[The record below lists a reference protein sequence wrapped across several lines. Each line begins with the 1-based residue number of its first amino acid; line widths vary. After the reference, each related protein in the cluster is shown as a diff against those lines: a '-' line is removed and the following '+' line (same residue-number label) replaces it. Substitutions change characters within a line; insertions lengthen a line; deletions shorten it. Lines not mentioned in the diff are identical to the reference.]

1 MFARYSRN
9 TQRQKHPQRQKLH
22 LAIAAAASLALG
34 AGYYLFFRIAAI
46 DGLTDPTG
54 GSFPSLIHML
64 VLTWV
69 AFALTD
75 IKRGLGISV
84 ALLLVSIAAEW
95 QIGYAST
102 LDTIMLVVGFC
113 IASATSVTQLRAVP
127 EVPLH
132 TKQSAGSTSLAGIS
146 LLLCS
151 LGFITGTSPFCQG
164 QGGGNC
170 GPERRIEA
178 RPIYMDYQTLRSSI
192 TVSDPRPLKDISRVY
207 VYQGAVFLNSK
218 NQGIHVLDNSDPNNP
233 RNVAFIEI
241 PGNTEI
247 SIRSNH
253 MYVDSYVDLV
263 TLNISDPQNVQEED
277 REQEIFPYDEYQ
289 NVPEDIYFREIDESR
304 GVVISY
310 ARIN

>member
-1 MFARYSRN
+1 MFARYSRD
-9 TQRQKHPQRQKLH
+9 PQRQKLH

-34 AGYYLFFRIAAI
+34 AGYYLIFRIAPI
-46 DGLTDPTG
+46 DGMPDPTS

-64 VLTWV
+64 ALTWM
-69 AFALTD
+69 AFALTG
-75 IKRGLGISV
+75 IKRGLSISA

-95 QIGYAST
+95 QIGYATT
-102 LDTIMLVVGFC
+102 LDTIMLIAGFC
-113 IASATSVTQLRAVP
+113 IASATSITHLRAAP
-127 EVPLH
+127 GIQSYA
-132 TKQSAGSTSLAGIS
+132 KQSFGSTSLAGIS

-164 QGGGNC
+164 GGNC
-170 GPERRIEA
+170 GPQRGIEA

-207 VYQGAVFLNSK
+207 VYQGAVFLNSE

-233 RNVAFIEI
+233 RNIAFIEI

-247 SIRSNH
+247 SIRSNY

-263 TLNISDPQNVQEED
+263 TLNISDPQNVQEVD
-277 REQEIFPYDEYQ
+277 REQEIFPYDAYQ
-289 NVPEDIYFREIDESR
+289 NIPDDIYFGQIDESR

-310 ARIN
+310 VRIN